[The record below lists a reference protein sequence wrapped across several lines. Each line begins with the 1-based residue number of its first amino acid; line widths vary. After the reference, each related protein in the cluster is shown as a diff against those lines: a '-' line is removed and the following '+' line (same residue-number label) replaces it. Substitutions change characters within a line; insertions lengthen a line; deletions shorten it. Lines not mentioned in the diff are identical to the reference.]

1 MNETDFSRMKA
12 AAMQEMREMNAR
24 SGREPG
30 GQGMPPTPHFVRTGR
45 PGRGEPN
52 RERAVPPPTAPPP
65 KTPGQN
71 SLFSGWDLPF
81 LDRLKTEGDLALILG
96 LLLILFSEQSDKKL
110 LFALLYILL

>member
-24 SGREPG
+24 SGRDPG
-30 GQGMPPTPHFVRTGR
+30 RHGMPPTPHFVKTGR
-45 PGRGEPN
+45 EEPK
-52 RERAVPPPTAPPP
+52 RESAEPPPPP
-65 KTPGQN
+65 KQPAQN
-71 SLFSGWDLPF
+71 GMFSGWDIPL